1 MNCSRETRLKYPAL
15 LTFALPKPN
24 VSKPRRSKTGTARKR
39 IDVKE
44 EYKRW
49 YSPTLSKDFEML
61 VYGHYGTPVIVF
73 PSTMGRFFESK
84 DFKLIDSAAHLV
96 EEGRVKLFCLDSVDK
111 HSWYNKSVHPADRIR
126 NHNVYDRFICG
137 EIVNALRHE
146 YGIQKVAVAGASFG
160 GYHAVNFALKHPD
173 MVSHVFS
180 MSGSFDIRSFMDGYY
195 GDDVYFNNPVDYLPG
210 DNNPELWKLNIVLGF
225 GEWDICKD
233 ANLRLS
239 KILDDKGISHWLDEY
254 RWAEHDWP
262 LWRQMFPK
270 YLAQL

>member
-1 MNCSRETRLKYPAL
+1 
-15 LTFALPKPN
+15 
-24 VSKPRRSKTGTARKR
+24 
-39 IDVKE
+39 VKE

-61 VYGHYGTPVIVF
+61 VYGHFGTPVVMF

-84 DFKLIDSAAHLV
+84 DFKLIDSAAHLI
-96 EEGRVKLFCLDSVDK
+96 EQGKVKLFCVDSVDK
-111 HSWYNKSVHPADRIR
+111 HSWYNKSIHPADRVR
-126 NHNVYDRFICG
+126 NHNVYDQFICD
-137 EIVNALRHE
+137 EIINALRHE

-195 GDDVYFNNPVDYLPG
+195 GDEVYFNNPVDYLPG
-210 DNNPELWKLNIVLGF
+210 ENNPELWNLNITLGY

-239 KILDDKGISHWLDEY
+239 RILNDKGISHWQDEY
-254 RWAEHDWP
+254 KWAEHDWP

-270 YLAQL
+270 YLSLL